1 MTDGERDAGTGK
13 LGEAESASLK
23 EEFIRVRG
31 YWNTVWDDLLRLDPA
46 FFRAYLD
53 LSAAPWRAGPLEPK
67 VKELIYIALDASPT
81 HLYEPGL
88 RIHVRNALKLG
99 ATAAEI
105 LEVLE
110 LSTTIGIH
118 ACTVGLPILTD
129 EIRRAEQRGRGDQT

>member
-1 MTDGERDAGTGK
+1 MTEPTDTQFT
-13 LGEAESASLK
+13 EAETAALK
-23 EEFIRVRG
+23 DEFIKVRG
-31 YWNTVWDDLLRLDPA
+31 YWNRVWDDMLRFDPA
-46 FFRAYLD
+46 FFKAYLD
-53 LSAAPWRAGPLEPK
+53 LSSTPWRSGPLEPK

-105 LEVLE
+105 VEVLE

-118 ACTVGLPILTD
+118 SCTVGLPILTD
-129 EIRRAEQRGRGDQT
+129 EIRRAEERASTDPA